1 MRKLVI
7 FTISLMLLLGSIV
20 NICAIAQDSDELEG
34 DGLKE
39 KQVKNINLKNFEKGM
54 TVKFKNEIWMPI
66 KKEFY
71 AENYLVLIP
80 VLKKYLE
87 SDNTYIQNN
96 KIVLNYYLALCYHNL
111 GYTDKAR
118 EEYEKVCSSGEG
130 TDLAFYSKKAMA
142 CMDDP
147 NSPACTGKK
156 KEKKP
161 ELSEL
166 EKAQQDEIKQ
176 LRQQV
181 TKLQNELAEAQ
192 KQLHE
197 IFDSISCAPAQEA
210 TDPSFEERLTK
221 IEEQLKLLLEK
232 ETKQNGHS
240 EPTKVMAAI
249 SDVA

>member
-7 FTISLMLLLGSIV
+7 FTISLILLLGSIV

-181 TKLQNELAEAQ
+181 TKLQNELAPKVNPNDDDISRFIKS
-192 KQLHE
+192 KQAIH
-197 IFDSISCAPAQEA
+197 PAAMDRITIERMERKMQEA
-210 TDPSFEERLTK
+210 EYIK
-221 IEEQLKLLLEK
+221 
-232 ETKQNGHS
+232 KQQEGNNQQ
-240 EPTKVMAAI
+240 I
-249 SDVA
+249 N

>member
-7 FTISLMLLLGSIV
+7 FTISLILLLGSIV
-20 NICAIAQDSDELEG
+20 NICAIAQGSDELEG

-118 EEYEKVCSSGEG
+118 EEYEKVCSLGEG

-181 TKLQNELAEAQ
+181 TKLQNELAPKVNPNDDDISRFIKS
-192 KQLHE
+192 KQAIH
-197 IFDSISCAPAQEA
+197 PAAMDRITIERMERKMQEA
-210 TDPSFEERLTK
+210 EYIK
-221 IEEQLKLLLEK
+221 
-232 ETKQNGHS
+232 KQQEGNNQQ
-240 EPTKVMAAI
+240 I
-249 SDVA
+249 N

>member
-7 FTISLMLLLGSIV
+7 FTISLMLLLGGIV
-20 NICAIAQDSDELEG
+20 NICAIAQDSDELGG
-34 DGLKE
+34 DSLKE

-71 AENYLVLIP
+71 AGNYLVLIP

-130 TDLAFYSKKAMA
+130 TDLDFYSKKAMA

-181 TKLQNELAEAQ
+181 TKLQNELAPKVNPNDDDISRFIKS
-192 KQLHE
+192 KQAIH
-197 IFDSISCAPAQEA
+197 PAAMDRITIERMERKMQEA
-210 TDPSFEERLTK
+210 EYIK
-221 IEEQLKLLLEK
+221 
-232 ETKQNGHS
+232 KQQEGNNQQ
-240 EPTKVMAAI
+240 I
-249 SDVA
+249 NN